1 MRLFVSIPLSEEM
14 KDAACGVQEAFRAAG
29 IRGGCEPRENLH
41 ITLAFIGEYGDPEEV
56 MEALDG
62 VSFSPFS
69 VTMDRIGCFGD
80 LWWTGYGESREL
92 ETLAA
97 RVRRALA
104 DAGIPFDR
112 KKFLP
117 HTTIL
122 RHAEIRGRGRNVPEP
137 AEGCSMRVDRICL
150 MRSDRGKNGMI
161 YTEMGSVEA
170 ADHR

>member
-1 MRLFVSIPLSEEM
+1 MRLFVAIPLSGEM
-14 KDAACGVQEAFRAAG
+14 KDAACGVQDAFRAAG
-29 IRGGCEPRENLH
+29 IRGGYAPRENLH
-41 ITLAFIGEYGDPEEV
+41 ITLAFIGEYGDPKEV
-56 MEALDG
+56 TEALSA

-69 VTMDRIGCFGD
+69 VTMDRIGCFED

-112 KKFLP
+112 KKFRP

-122 RHAEIRGRGRNVPEP
+122 RHAEIRGRGGNVPEL
-137 AEGCSMRVDRICL
+137 AEGCSMQVDRICL

-161 YTEMGSVEA
+161 YTEIAGVEA
-170 ADHR
+170 DL